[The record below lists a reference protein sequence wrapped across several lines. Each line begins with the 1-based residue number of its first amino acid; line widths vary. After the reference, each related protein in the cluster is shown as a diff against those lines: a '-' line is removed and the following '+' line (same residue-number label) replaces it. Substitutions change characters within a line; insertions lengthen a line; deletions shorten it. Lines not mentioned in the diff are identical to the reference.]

1 MKRRGTYEDIIEAAL
16 TSGEWSERFA
26 DADEARR
33 AACGIRMRKRMGNY
47 DVMIFQRGAEVYVV
61 VPGAKVTSIPAC
73 VPRRTE
79 YQTDNTR
86 AVAAL
91 LETGADTAFLEAT
104 NAEDAF
110 KKYNAIHTHCQRHGF
125 PISVT
130 IRGNGVL
137 LRSK

>member
-33 AACGIRMRKRMGNY
+33 AACGIRMRKRTGNY
-47 DVMIFQRGAEVYVV
+47 DVMIFQRGAAVYVFA
-61 VPGAKVTSIPAC
+61 PGANMASIPSITR
-73 VPRRTE
+73 RRTE
-79 YQTDNTR
+79 YQTENTR

-91 LETGADTAFLEAT
+91 LESGADTTFLEAT

-130 IRGNGVL
+130 IRGDGVL
-137 LRSK
+137 LRRK

>member
-1 MKRRGTYEDIIEAAL
+1 MRQRSTYRSIIEEAL
-16 TSGEWSERFA
+16 ASGEWSDQYA
-26 DADEARR
+26 NPDEARR
-33 AACGIRMRKRMGNY
+33 AASGIRIAKRLVNY
-47 DVMIFQRGAEVYVV
+47 DVMVFQRGLGVYVV
-61 VPGAKVTSIPAC
+61 VPGAKMASIPSY
-73 VPRRTE
+73 VRRHTD
-79 YQTDNTR
+79 YQTENTR

-91 LETGADTAFLEAT
+91 LETGADTTFLEAT

-137 LRSK
+137 LRRK

>member
-1 MKRRGTYEDIIEAAL
+1 MRQRSTYRSIIEEAL
-16 TSGEWSERFA
+16 ASGEWA
-26 DADEARR
+26 DQYANPDEARR
-33 AACGIRMRKRMGNY
+33 AASGIRIAKRLGNY
-47 DVMIFQRGAEVYVV
+47 DVMVFQRGLGVYVV
-61 VPGAKVTSIPAC
+61 VPGAKMASIPSY
-73 VPRRTE
+73 VRRRTD

-86 AVAAL
+86 AVAKL

-137 LRSK
+137 LRRK

>member
-1 MKRRGTYEDIIEAAL
+1 MRQRSTYRSIIEEAL
-16 TSGEWSERFA
+16 ASGEWA
-26 DADEARR
+26 DEYANHDEARR
-33 AACGIRMRKRMGNY
+33 AASGIRIAKRMGNY

-91 LETGADTAFLEAT
+91 LESGADTTFLEAT

-125 PISVT
+125 PVSVT

-137 LRSK
+137 LRRK

>member
-1 MKRRGTYEDIIEAAL
+1 MKRRSTYRSIIEEAL
-16 TSGEWSERFA
+16 ASGEWSDQYA
-26 DADEARR
+26 NPDEARR
-33 AACGIRMRKRMGNY
+33 AASGIRIAKRLGNY

-86 AVAAL
+86 AVAKL
-91 LETGADTAFLEAT
+91 LETGADTTFLEAT

-125 PISVT
+125 PVSVT

-137 LRSK
+137 LRRK